1 MKNKSVL
8 ALALLCGFSFSQNI
22 SYADGETV
30 IYNKDGIVLKLN
42 GDDKGTF
49 KVSIENNS
57 SKDMFGVKLK
67 SEDIKGLKIVGGKE
81 IEIGNVKAG
90 EKRVLDEKELKFEI
104 EKAIQHSIKKGKL
117 SKTGVDGVY
126 KIYIPIAIAGMVG
139 AICVLVSKK
148 RNAKRLLS
156 VAIGTG
162 ILASSILTYTTNADV
177 IYKNSVDVGG
187 KINISDKSYDYIGV
201 LMWNDVE
208 TGKINE
214 KDNTKPDITPN
225 KPDTKPDITPNK
237 PDTKPD
243 TKPDEPSVPSNPE
256 EKDKVVEIEDANLKK
271 FILDKLHAYNGEDSF
286 EAEMKE
292 YNFKLT
298 DKSYRKDKNS
308 NDIYKSDLEKIEAL
322 GIRGMDAS
330 EENLIEVSSIKGL
343 EFCKNL
349 KSLTISSGEI
359 PDDYEEIRYSEGA
372 IKDLTPLSALKN
384 LEFLRLSHNEISD
397 VSPLKDLTNL
407 KSLYISHNNISDI
420 SALENL
426 KNLENFDFA
435 VNKVSDM
442 SIVKNFTKL
451 KLLDIYSNKISN
463 IDAVKDLEKLLY
475 FRADSNKI
483 EKIDSLKNLKVLEDL
498 DLGSN
503 ALKDT
508 SVLNDLTNLKK
519 LSLKKNNLKN
529 IDLSKLLN
537 IEELDLEENELKDV
551 SFLANMPNLKNLYV
565 QKNKIENLN
574 AISKLTNL
582 QLLNF
587 SDNSISDINFVKDLV
602 NVTSLRISNNVV
614 SDISAIKNLN
624 ELTDVH
630 IDGNKVK
637 DFTVLN
643 EKKGLYEKIIH
654 NQNIDFEKEL
664 ESTEKTFE
672 VDNVFIGLE
681 DIAKDKKITVSSE
694 NKDITVVLENGKLKF
709 SLTDKTVENLNKGSL
724 DFVVNFEFENTLD
737 YTNTSNVLKL
747 NVELKKVEKAKPE
760 EKDKFVDIEDAKLLK
775 VINKN
780 LDKNRA
786 DDQKV
791 TVKEMES
798 LTELSLFLDEN
809 GKAHFPI
816 KMSKEEKDDEPK
828 KSILGEPQSLQGT
841 KDFKFAVTRG
851 IKSIKGLEYAK
862 NLEKLKLN
870 ENEISDISPLKDLTK
885 LKYLEIQRNR
895 IVDIKPLENLKNLEF
910 LKLYNNLIEELK
922 PLAGLTNLKGLDLH
936 YNVTVEGDESHKK
949 ISKGITD
956 ISPLKD
962 LKNLDFLDISAN
974 RIEDVSI
981 LKDFDKIV
989 DLDLSGNRIKNY
1001 TGLED
1006 YIAKRLEK
1014 ALNEGVGSM
1023 LHAGQTVSLGETLNV
1038 KSNEVSFGSPY
1049 LGIEELGKSIAKAF
1063 EKEYNVFEKSSTNI
1077 KGIDASYDKETKKI
1091 TLKISDD
1098 AIAENNG
1105 KEVDLV
1111 VKLTDAEGA
1120 YGFTINSIKLKFDVV
1135 EEIVAEEYKDFYY
1148 NLFNKYNN
1156 FDEKYTNLT
1165 DEANAKFSKTNRP
1178 KKDKNFTKEDFK
1190 MLKTFSIID
1199 KNITDKMVKSLR
1211 YAENLEEFKI
1221 MLNSAS
1227 LKREVTNFDFLTK
1240 TPKLKQFFYQNQD
1253 YKNAKKEKFPTGVD
1267 FSKNTALEEVVI
1279 SQTDLSNVLPFKN
1292 LKLKQ
1297 LSLQD
1302 NNITN
1307 IFFIKDMSSL
1317 VRLDLDN
1324 NKISNLPDLSKMQNL
1339 VTLYLRDNNISDISK
1354 LESLKNLEALHLRN
1368 NKISDISVLTK
1379 LPKLHRIYIDKNN
1392 ALVNYMELVKKL
1404 KGINTLFVDE
1414 ISKDDFEWMKEFAIR
1429 NEVDATEDEDKA
1441 RMFRFEKLEIPVNVK
1456 KTEIKG
1462 GFIEIDNP
1470 LKDWENNTIEEFD
1483 GENVNEEEIIKNNN
1497 LIFNENKIKI
1507 KVQDKNK
1514 FEEVYEIIAENY
1526 EHMFGNKNYK
1536 QPATVSGKV
1545 VLKINISE

>member
-30 IYNKDGIVLKLN
+30 IYNKDGIVLKLS

-67 SEDIKGLKIVGGKE
+67 SEDIKGLKIVCGKE

-90 EKRVLDEKELKFEI
+90 EKRVLDEKELKFEM
-104 EKAIQHSIKKGKL
+104 EKAIQDSIKKGKL

-177 IYKNSVDVGG
+177 IYKNSVDVRG
-187 KINISDKSYDYIGV
+187 KININDEFYDYIGV

-208 TGKINE
+208 SEKTNE
-214 KDNTKPDITPN
+214 KDNTKPDIN
-225 KPDTKPDITPNK
+225 PNK

-243 TKPDEPSVPSNPE
+243 TKPDEPSVPNNPE

-483 EKIDSLKNLKVLEDL
+483 ENIDALKNLKLLEDL
-498 DLGSN
+498 DLGN
-503 ALKDT
+503 NKLKDT
-508 SVLNDLTNLKK
+508 SVLNGLINLKK
-519 LSLKKNNLKN
+519 LSLKGNN
-529 IDLSKLLN
+529 
-537 IEELDLEENELKDV
+537 
-551 SFLANMPNLKNLYV
+551 
-565 QKNKIENLN
+565 IENLN
-574 AISKLTNL
+574 LNKLINL
-582 QLLNF
+582 DDLNLE
-587 SDNSISDINFVKDLV
+587 NNKISDISFLKNSTKLANLNLKKNNIENID
-602 NVTSLRISNNVV
+602 NVSGLTKLTYLNLSDNLISNVEPLKSLTKLSSLYLSNNKI
-614 SDISAIKNLN
+614 SDISALKNLN
-624 ELTDVH
+624 ELSS
-630 IDGNKVK
+630 IKLDGNKIK
-637 DFTVLN
+637 DFSSIN
-643 EKKGLYEKIIH
+643 DKNGIFEKIIH
-654 NQNIDFEKEL
+654 NQNVDLGNVEV
-664 ESTEKTFE
+664 SEKTFE
-672 VDNVFIGLE
+672 VDNVFVGLE
-681 DIAKDKKITVSSE
+681 DIAKDKKIKVSSE

-709 SLTDKTVENLNKGSL
+709 SLTDKAIENLNKGAL
-724 DFVVNFEFENTLD
+724 DFVVNFEFENDLD
-737 YTNTSNVLKL
+737 YTNTPNVLKL
-747 NVELKKVEKAKPE
+747 NVKLKKVEKAKPE
-760 EKDKFVDIEDAKLLK
+760 EKDKFVEIEDAKLLK

-786 DDQKV
+786 DNQKV

-1148 NLFNKYNN
+1148 DLFNKYNK

-1240 TPKLKQFFYQNQD
+1240 TPKLKQFIYQNQD
-1253 YKNAKKEKFPTGVD
+1253 YKNAKKEKFPTEVD
-1267 FSKNTALEEVVI
+1267 FSKNTALEKVVI
-1279 SQTDLSNVLPFKN
+1279 SQTNLSNVFPFKN

-1368 NKISDISVLTK
+1368 NKITDISVLTK

-1392 ALVNYMELVKKL
+1392 ALVNYMEVVKKL
-1404 KGINTLFVDE
+1404 EGINTLFVDE

-1470 LKDWENNTIEEFD
+1470 LKDWENNAIEEFD